1 MLARTQGVKAAPV
14 PLRSLSSPSAGAD
27 SLDAS
32 TAPALRA
39 KAYAV
44 DTQEVFVIGESC
56 ASVQPM
62 RVVVCG
68 SREWSDWSLLEA
80 ALSILPPGSQVVHG
94 GARGA
99 DRMAGSVAH
108 RLGHFVAWMPADWER
123 YGRSAGM
130 RRNEQMLECVRPE
143 LVIAF
148 WDGSSLGTK
157 NTINRARRAG
167 IRVAVF
173 KS

>member
-1 MLARTQGVKAAPV
+1 MVREG
-14 PLRSLSSPSAGAD
+14 
-27 SLDAS
+27 
-32 TAPALRA
+32 
-39 KAYAV
+39 YAN
-44 DTQEVFVIGESC
+44 
-56 ASVQPM
+56 VQPM

-68 SREWSDWSLLEA
+68 SRDWSDWGVVEA
-80 ALSILPPGSQVVHG
+80 ALSILPAGSQVVHG

-99 DRMAGSVAH
+99 DRMAGSVAR
-108 RLGHFVAWMPADWER
+108 RLGHFVAYMPANWER

-148 WDGSSLGTK
+148 WDGSSAGTK
-157 NTINRARRAG
+157 NTIDRARRAG

-173 KS
+173 TPPRAPRQPRPERP